1 MGNKETILVTGA
13 AGFIASE
20 TCRQFLSNGYNVV
33 GIDNLN
39 NYYDIRLKHYRLK
52 QLSQFNNFQFE
63 KIDIEN
69 FKELEA
75 LFSKFKFD
83 KIVNLAARAGVRYSL
98 VDPFVYIKTNV
109 EGTGNLLE
117 LTHRNN
123 INKFVLASTSSLY
136 AGQPTPFSE
145 DLPVNE
151 PLSPYAAT
159 KKGAESLCYA
169 YHHNYGIDTTI
180 LRYFTVYGPAGR
192 PDMSYFRFIKW
203 IAENTE
209 ITVYGDGSQSRD
221 FTFVEDIARGTVLA
235 TLKNT
240 GFEVINLGGNKP
252 HKLKALIEIIEN
264 NLGKKA
270 KINYQPFHKADMQ
283 DTWAVTL
290 KAENL
295 LNWKAEISL
304 KEGIKRCIKWYY
316 DNEDFVR
323 SIEV

>member
-1 MGNKETILVTGA
+1 VNKNDIILVTGA

-20 TCRQFLSNGYNVV
+20 TCKIFLKNGYQVV

-39 NYYDIRLKHYRLK
+39 NYYDVKLKKYRLK
-52 QLSQFNNFQFE
+52 ILSEFKKFHFE
-63 KIDIEN
+63 KTDIEN
-69 FKELEA
+69 FNSLEK
-75 LFSKFKFD
+75 LFNKFKFT

-117 LTHRNN
+117 LAHRNN
-123 INKFVLASTSSLY
+123 VNKFILASTSSLY

-145 DLPVNE
+145 SLPVNE

-159 KKGAESLCYA
+159 KKGAEALCYA

-203 IAENTE
+203 IAEDTK

-221 FTFVEDIARGTVLA
+221 FTFVEDIAQGTFLA

-240 GFEVINLGGNKP
+240 KYQVINLGGNKP
-252 HKLKALIEIIEN
+252 HKLSYLIQLIED
-264 NLGKKA
+264 NLNKKA

-283 DTWAVTL
+283 DTWAQVE
-290 KAENL
+290 KAEKIL
-295 LNWKAEISL
+295 GWKAKIPLE
-304 KEGIKRCIKWYY
+304 EGIKKCIKWYY
-316 DNEDFVR
+316 ENEDFVR
-323 SIEV
+323 KIEV